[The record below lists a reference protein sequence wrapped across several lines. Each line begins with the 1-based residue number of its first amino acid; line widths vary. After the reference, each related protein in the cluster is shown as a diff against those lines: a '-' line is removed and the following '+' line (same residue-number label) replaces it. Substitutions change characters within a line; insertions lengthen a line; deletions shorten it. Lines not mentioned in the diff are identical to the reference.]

1 MKKFHH
7 TIYEVNIMKKKGKV
21 MLAITAS
28 ALTAGAWMWYKQKKS
43 RCNGRHEKGIKKVAS
58 SVANSIE
65 G

>member
-1 MKKFHH
+1 
-7 TIYEVNIMKKKGKV
+7 MKKKGKV

-28 ALTAGAWMWYKQKKS
+28 ALTAGAWMLYKQKNPDAMEDMK
-43 RCNGRHEKGIKKVAS
+43 KGIKKVAS

>member
-28 ALTAGAWMWYKQKKS
+28 ALRAGAWMWYTQKNPDTMEDMK
-43 RCNGRHEKGIKKVAS
+43 KGIKKVAS

>member
-7 TIYEVNIMKKKGKV
+7 TIYEVNIMKKIGKV

-28 ALTAGAWMWYKQKKS
+28 ALTAGAWMWYKQKNPDAMEDMK
-43 RCNGRHEKGIKKVAS
+43 KGIKKVAS

>member
-28 ALTAGAWMWYKQKKS
+28 ALTAGAWMWYKQKIQMQWKT
-43 RCNGRHEKGIKKVAS
+43 
-58 SVANSIE
+58 
-65 G
+65 